1 MNKILFFTSGACP
14 TPEEREQAASIPGRV
29 VFRNAQFAGSEPC
42 EPCEAVAGCVPA
54 NYAAA
59 FPAVPVD
66 DVKQEDQDKPKRGRP
81 AKVAQ
86 VETEWAPN

>member
-1 MNKILFFTSGACP
+1 MNKILFFTRGACP
-14 TPEEREQAASIPGRV
+14 TQEEREQAASISGRV

-59 FPAVPVD
+59 FPAVPVG
-66 DVKQEDQDKPKRGRP
+66 EDSQDKPKRGRP
-81 AKVAQ
+81 AKVERADP
-86 VETEWAPN
+86 EWAPN

>member
-1 MNKILFFTSGACP
+1 MNKILFFTSCACP
-14 TPEEREQAASIPGRV
+14 TSEEREQAASIPGRV

-42 EPCEAVAGCVPA
+42 EPCEAVAGLVPE

-59 FPAVPVD
+59 FPAVPVG
-66 DVKQEDQDKPKRGRP
+66 EENQDKPKRGRP

>member
-1 MNKILFFTSGACP
+1 MNKILFFTRGACP
-14 TPEEREQAASIPGRV
+14 TSEEREQAASISGRV

-42 EPCEAVAGCVPA
+42 EPCEAVAGLVPA

-59 FPAVPVD
+59 FSAVPVC
-66 DVKQEDQDKPKRGRP
+66 EDSQDKPKRGRP

-86 VETEWAPN
+86 AETEWAPN

>member
-1 MNKILFFTSGACP
+1 MNKTLFFTRGACP
-14 TPEEREQAASIPGRV
+14 TSEEREQATSISGRV
-29 VFRNAQFAGSEPC
+29 VFRNASIACEFP

-59 FPAVPVD
+59 FPAVPVG
-66 DVKQEDQDKPKRGRP
+66 EETQDKPKRGRP

-86 VETEWAPN
+86 VETEWTPN

>member
-42 EPCEAVAGCVPA
+42 EQCDAVAGCAPA

-59 FPAVPVD
+59 FPAMSIC
-66 DVKQEDQDKPKRGRP
+66 EGSQDKPKRGRP

-86 VETEWAPN
+86 GETEWSSN